1 MAAPVISLLAAYP
14 KARRWVGLAMI
25 VLALA
30 VVASLAAREM
40 AQPQDG
46 KPQPAAPAIPPL
58 QAADPAITAVMIE
71 PPVAT
76 IWADVKGAE
85 TLKANLDRAQAITG
99 AIGQALKRGV
109 SDDLSGV
116 DTLRIR
122 LRADAVDRFGH
133 DLMAPLLT
141 LDIDPKVLKAAKGPR
156 VMGLAKTVS
165 LTSPGTYDAAAAWCM
180 DAAKSDPAF
189 CAKVPK

>member
-1 MAAPVISLLAAYP
+1 MVAPVISLLAAHP
-14 KARRWVGLAMI
+14 KARRWAWLALI

-30 VVASLAAREM
+30 VVASLAAREIS
-40 AQPQDG
+40 PPGDG
-46 KPQPAAPAIPPL
+46 KPQAAAPVIPPL

-76 IWADVKGAE
+76 LWADVKGAE

-99 AIGQALKRGV
+99 AIGQALRRGV
-109 SDDLSGV
+109 ADDLSGV

-122 LRADAVDRFGH
+122 FRADAVDRFGH

-156 VMGLAKTVS
+156 VMGLARAIT
-165 LTSPGTYDAAAAWCM
+165 LTSPGTYDAATAWCA
-180 DAAKSDPAF
+180 DPARADPAF
-189 CAKVPK
+189 CAKTPR